1 MCHTEGFC
9 HALLK
14 KVESAGYKAK
24 QWGAGSNR
32 LFFLTTEFQPVNGQ
46 NDCEKQRIYKRKKKS
61 RTTQVVLTIFCWGF
75 WVCLLKLSRKWET
88 SLVGNNSC
96 CRMNPGKF
104 EMKYFTPTVV
114 FRNKKNTSQNEQ
126 KKHRIY
132 TSYTDAVGMMASA
145 CDGWI
150 TPPRG
155 KWEGLIHDEIMIQ
168 VLIEKGIAQLNS
180 NCVFFTSSSVPTKT
194 AHNLSE
200 AVSLL
205 SVEENRHLFSGRSST
220 AVCSCHD
227 LWPAVLKVMIST
239 SKQIANQWRGED
251 GGGQRPTKAFHCR
264 PQAWYCLHLTVFLHS
279 HTHTHKYQ

>member
-1 MCHTEGFC
+1 M
-9 HALLK
+9 
-14 KVESAGYKAK
+14 
-24 QWGAGSNR
+24 
-32 LFFLTTEFQPVNGQ
+32 
-46 NDCEKQRIYKRKKKS
+46 
-61 RTTQVVLTIFCWGF
+61 VLTIFCWGF
-75 WVCLLKLSRKWET
+75 RVCMLKLSRKWET

-150 TPPRG
+150 TRPRG

-194 AHNLSE
+194 PHNLSA

-251 GGGQRPTKAFHCR
+251 GGGKGQQRLFIAGRKR
-264 PQAWYCLHLTVFLHS
+264 DIVFI
-279 HTHTHKYQ
+279 